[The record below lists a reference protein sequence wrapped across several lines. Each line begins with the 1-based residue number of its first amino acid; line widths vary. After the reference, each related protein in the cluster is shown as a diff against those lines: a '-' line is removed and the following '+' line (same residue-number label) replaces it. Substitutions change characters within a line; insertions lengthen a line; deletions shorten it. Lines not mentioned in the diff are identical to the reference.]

1 MTPGITITS
10 EPHAGEEETS
20 VIRDAADEFNMSVTG
35 DRNYSPVALFLRDS
49 SWAIM
54 GGLLGN
60 IWGGWLH
67 ITFLWVMESLGG
79 QGYGNCL
86 VQMAEEEARA
96 KGCRGAY
103 LETYSF
109 QAHPFY
115 ERFGYHVIVELTD

>member
-20 VIRDAADEFNMSVTG
+20 VIRDAVNEFNMSVTG

-49 SWAIM
+49 SRAIM

-67 ITFLWVMESLGG
+67 ITFLWVAESLRG
-79 QGYGNCL
+79 QGNGSRL
-86 VQMAEEEARA
+86 MQMAEDEARA

-103 LETYSF
+103 LESYSF
-109 QAHPFY
+109 HAHTFY
-115 ERFGYHVIVELTD
+115 KRF